1 MKKRKYVNLLAVLL
15 VAFAF
20 LFSFTACSDSSS
32 SEREITDEDY
42 RIIQSILEAFDE
54 AETTR
59 ETVSSTSEYSATETC
74 TSDSTVTVCLC
85 DEDSCSSSTSCDCE
99 SCAAEHSSVTIYR
112 GSYCTATVN
121 LSSSN
126 SAATM
131 EYNISADV
139 DGTSYTLIIK
149 GTTSSYTMKLNG
161 VTITG
166 YDEYVDALDS
176 DDE

>member
-1 MKKRKYVNLLAVLL
+1 MKKRKYVNLLAMLL
-15 VAFAF
+15 AAFAF

-42 RIIQSILEAFDE
+42 RIITSILEAFDE
-54 AETTR
+54 AATTS
-59 ETVSSTSEYSATETC
+59 ETVSSSSTFSKTETC

-85 DEDSCSSSTSCDCE
+85 DEDSCTVTSCECE
-99 SCAAEHSSVTIYR
+99 SCTAEHSSVTIYK
-112 GSYCTATVN
+112 GSYMTATVN
-121 LSSSN
+121 TSST
-126 SAATM
+126 ATSVC
-131 EYNISADV
+131 EIDAEV

-149 GTTSSYTMKLNG
+149 GKSSSSSFSSTYKLNG

-166 YDEYVDALDS
+166 YDEYEDALDS